1 MVISRTAVKKTT
13 APAKKAV
20 PAPAAKRPAVKP
32 PVAAAKPT
40 AAVSTPSKAAASDKV
55 TGHDV
60 ARAALVL
67 EKAQTEYNRTLA
79 AYWAQNE
86 TELEAAVEHS
96 KKTVESMSPPVREGR
111 KPADTPSAKAR
122 AKTPV
127 VDEFYD
133 LEKTTAMGLRDLREL
148 AAELAEKGLITEL
161 KVKKTILEQMEEAGL
176 FRSEGSSGVDEDDAV
191 DDDEDVSEDE
201 EDEEEYEED
210 DSDSE
215 DDDESDEDSDD
226 EDADDEDGFTLDDLK
241 AMKLKELQNL
251 AEQNSVDWDGL
262 TKSELIA
269 ELWGEDDE
277 EDEED
282 SSDEDAEDADDE
294 EEEGE
299 DEEETVEIDLADLPK
314 YSADEL
320 YEIAKQIGAKI
331 PVAKRKDKKFLIQK
345 VTEVLTEDDE

>member
-1 MVISRTAVKKTT
+1 MVISRTAAKKTT

-20 PAPAAKRPAVKP
+20 PAPAAKRT
-32 PVAAAKPT
+32 AAKPVVT
-40 AAVSTPSKAAASDKV
+40 ATKAAPVASKAAVAEKV

-127 VDEFYD
+127 IDEFYD
-133 LEKTTAMGLRDLREL
+133 QEKTTAMGLRDLREL

-176 FRSEGSSGVDEDDAV
+176 FRAEGSSGVDEDDAV

-201 EDEEEYEED
+201 EDEEEFEED
-210 DSDSE
+210 DSDSESE

-226 EDADDEDGFTLDDLK
+226 EDAEDEDGFTLDDLK

-269 ELWGEDDE
+269 ELWGDDEEEDDE
-277 EDEED
+277 
-282 SSDEDAEDADDE
+282 SSEEDAEDADDD

-299 DEEETVEIDLADLPK
+299 EEEETVEIDLADLPK

-320 YEIAKQIGAKI
+320 YEIAKQVGAKI